1 MGHKYKKRYENKVYL
16 SGLILKIR
24 HIFWENRIKTVAV
37 MKRGMGNG
45 TKDRRKE
52 TSKVAIRQY
61 TLINKP

>member
-1 MGHKYKKRYENKVYL
+1 MGHKYKKTDVKDVKIERINLKNK
-16 SGLILKIR
+16 SNFLKKP
-24 HIFWENRIKTVAV
+24 IKTVAV

>member
-1 MGHKYKKRYENKVYL
+1 MGHKYKKRYENKGYL
-16 SGLILKIR
+16 SGLILKTR
-24 HIFWENRIKTVAV
+24 HIFWENRIKTGAV
-37 MKRGMGNG
+37 KKCDIGNG